1 MSRDSKKDNYTKG
14 LLLKQKHKNEMGGEQ
29 IMKSIRG
36 KIMASMTITI
46 VAFLLL
52 LGIVSAVMN
61 YHSSITQLE
70 QGMQAIAAETSKRI
84 DKELYA
90 YKNIAEDFA
99 LNTQITSAET
109 PLETKQA
116 LMDNWASQHNMVRGN
131 ILDST
136 GRSLFDG
143 NDYSDRDY
151 FQEAMAGNTYV
162 STPVLSKV
170 TGELS
175 VIVAAPIWQNG
186 VASGTPIGVAY
197 FVPQETFLVE
207 IMQDIHVSENGTAY
221 MIDKD
226 GNTIADVTMDTV
238 CQQNIEQEVQQDKQL
253 DALAA
258 LHAKMRAGESGTGQY
273 KYNGVTKVMAY
284 TPVDNTDGWSLAV
297 TAPTSD
303 YMGATIL
310 AIVVIVILVLIS
322 IVVSILIAGLTSKR
336 IVRPIQL
343 CAERLQ
349 TLSQGN
355 LSAPVP
361 VVEGRDETAI
371 LAQSTADIVKTLSGL
386 VEDERHVLES
396 MANGNFDVD
405 TRDEVYVGDLSH
417 IRQSIYDI
425 NEKLSDTLQQINIAS
440 DQVSSGADQVSSG
453 AQALSQG
460 ATEQASSVEELA
472 ATVNEITRDIQA
484 SAQAAEQ
491 ANNITQE
498 AGKMMLEAQKQMQE
512 LTAAMGEIN
521 ASSSEI
527 GRIIKT
533 IEDIAFQTNILALNA
548 AVEAAR
554 AGVAGKGFAVVA
566 DEVRSLA
573 AKSAEASKST
583 ASLIERSIHAVE
595 NGTKLVDSTAESI
608 QSTVDSAQQSVQMM
622 ADITERS
629 KTQASSAAQISIGI
643 DQISSVV
650 QTNSAT
656 AEESAAASQE
666 LSGQAAMLK
675 QLVSTF
681 KLRQTDGFGFDASDM
696 NHTYHYEP
704 EAASEPSVA
713 LYEADPTQSYGTDSY
728 NTAATSHDDTTY
740 QANDFS
746 PYNSFGG
753 GDKY

>member
-1 MSRDSKKDNYTKG
+1 
-14 LLLKQKHKNEMGGEQ
+14 
-29 IMKSIRG
+29 MKSIRG
-36 KIMASMTITI
+36 RIIRDMTITI
-46 VAFLLL
+46 VVLLLL
-52 LGIVSAVMN
+52 LGSVSAFLN
-61 YHSSITQLE
+61 FNSSMQQLE
-70 QGMQAIAAETSKRI
+70 QSMSAIASETSKRI

-90 YKNIAEDFA
+90 YETIALDFA
-99 LNTQITSAET
+99 LRAQIVDPNVPIEQK
-109 PLETKQA
+109 EQ
-116 LMDNWASQHNMVRGN
+116 LMNEWASQHDMVRGN
-131 ILDST
+131 LLDST
-136 GRSLFDG
+136 GKSLIDG

-175 VIVAAPIWQNG
+175 VIVAAPIWKDG
-186 VASGTPIGVAY
+186 VATGTPIGVAY

-207 IMQDIHVSENGTAY
+207 IMQNIHVSDNGTAY

-253 DALAA
+253 EPLAE
-258 LHAKMRAGESGTGQY
+258 LHAKMRAGETGTGKY
-273 KYNGVTKVMAY
+273 KYNGISKIMAY
-284 TPVDNTDGWSLAV
+284 TPIEGTDGWSLAV
-297 TAPTSD
+297 TAPVSD
-303 YMGATIL
+303 FMGATIL

-322 IVVSILIAGLTSKR
+322 IVVATIIANITAKR
-336 IVRPIQL
+336 IADPIRL
-343 CAERLQ
+343 CTDRLQ
-349 TLSQGN
+349 TLSHGN

-361 VVEGRDETAI
+361 TVEGKDETAI
-371 LAQSTADIVKTLSGL
+371 LAQSTADIVHTLSGL
-386 VEDERHVLES
+386 VADERRVLES
-396 MANGNFDVD
+396 MANGEFNID
-405 TRDEVYVGDLSH
+405 THDEVYVGDLSY
-417 IRQSIYDI
+417 IKQSLYDI
-425 NEKLSDTLQQINIAS
+425 NLKLSDTLQQINIAS

-460 ATEQASSVEELA
+460 ATEQASSVQELA
-472 ATVNEITRDIQA
+472 ATVNEMTRDIQA
-484 SAQAAEQ
+484 SAEAAEQ
-491 ANNITQE
+491 ANHITQE
-498 AGKMMLEAQKQMQE
+498 AGTLLVDAQKQME
-512 LTAAMGEIN
+512 ALTAAMGEIN
-521 ASSSEI
+521 DSSSEI

-583 ASLIERSIHAVE
+583 ASLIERSIQAVE

-608 QSTVDSAQQSVQMM
+608 RSTVDSAKQSVQMI
-622 ADITERS
+622 ADITERT

-666 LSGQAAMLK
+666 LSGQASLLK
-675 QLVSTF
+675 QLVGAF
-681 KLRQTDGFGFDASDM
+681 KLRETSGMGYDTSDG
-696 NHTYHYEP
+696 NTYQSYQ
-704 EAASEPSVA
+704 SEPQEQSIA
-713 LYEADPTQSYGTDSY
+713 LYEANPTQSTYHADRNITPQESTSYQTTDDSY
-728 NTAATSHDDTTY
+728 YHG
-740 QANDFS
+740 
-746 PYNSFGG
+746 FGG
-753 GDKY
+753 GIGDKY